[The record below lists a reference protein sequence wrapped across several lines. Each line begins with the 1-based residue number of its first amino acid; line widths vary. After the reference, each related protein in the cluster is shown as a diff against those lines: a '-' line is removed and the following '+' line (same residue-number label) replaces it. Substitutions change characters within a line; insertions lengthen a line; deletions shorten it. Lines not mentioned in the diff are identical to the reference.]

1 MAPRT
6 VLVSAPDPAAGHCQP
21 TALLETPRHSQ
32 ASLAVSCGFTVPF
45 SWVRV
50 TQGFVVPSESLF
62 PWRFSVLLLDIQAGK
77 FAVGPGTFTTARELF
92 WYNCSPDCGSSA
104 QLLHSG
110 ANGDLLQEYLSQT
123 LFLTRLLQPEPLSPR
138 QITADPCLPRRRS
151 NIPRQVWLSLLWG

>member
-1 MAPRT
+1 M
-6 VLVSAPDPAAGHCQP
+6 
-21 TALLETPRHSQ
+21 LEGPCTCIKLKTEWLIGCFCNHRISWFM
-32 ASLAVSCGFTVPF
+32 CKIFCI

-62 PWRFSVLLLDIQAGK
+62 PWRFSVLLLDTQAGK

-151 NIPRQVWLSLLWG
+151 NIPRQVWL